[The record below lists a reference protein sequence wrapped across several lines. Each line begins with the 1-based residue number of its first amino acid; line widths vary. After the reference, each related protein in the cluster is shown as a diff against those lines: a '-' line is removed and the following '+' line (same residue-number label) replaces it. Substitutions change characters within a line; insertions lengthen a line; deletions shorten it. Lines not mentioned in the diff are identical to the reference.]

1 MTSRAGCGAGGVQP
15 THVDVERSVRDR
27 LYGERSDVRAVPVAG
42 TAVPAEAPTQL
53 LGERYRLLGLIGAGG
68 MSNVYCA
75 RDELLKRRVAVK
87 ILAEPLASD
96 PRCLRQFRH
105 EAELWA
111 GLVHPLIV
119 PVFDAGAV
127 PRPFIVIELV
137 PGVNAGALV
146 RRPSPPTCDQA
157 TRIVAQVAE
166 ALAFAHQHNVIHGD
180 VSPGNVLIR
189 RSDGAAK
196 LTDFGLASRAGE
208 NAPKFGGGVAGT
220 YGYIPPEVLRGER
233 VTSLSDLY
241 SLGALA
247 YRLLAG
253 PPQPRRAATGDRVGG
268 CPRLR
273 RLADVRP
280 GLPVGVA
287 DAVDRALEHDP
298 DARQS
303 SVAEFRAQL
312 LAADGRGAQPMRG
325 EAA

>member
-1 MTSRAGCGAGGVQP
+1 MTSRAGRGAGGVEP
-15 THVDVERSVRDR
+15 THVYVEQSVRNR
-27 LYGERSDVRAVPVAG
+27 LYGERSDVRAVRIASTAAPAG
-42 TAVPAEAPTQL
+42 APTQL
-53 LGERYRLLGLIGAGG
+53 LGKRYRLLGLIGSGG

-87 ILAEPLASD
+87 LLAEPLASD
-96 PRCLRQFRH
+96 PLYLRQFRR

-111 GLVHPLIV
+111 RLVHPRIV

-127 PRPFIVIELV
+127 PRPYIVIELV

-146 RRPSPPTCDQA
+146 RPPSPPACDQA
-157 TRIVAQVAE
+157 TGIVAQVAE
-166 ALAFAHQHNVIHGD
+166 ALAFAHEHNVIHGD

-208 NAPKFGGGVAGT
+208 RAPNFDGKVAGT

-253 PPQPRRAATGDRVGG
+253 PPEPQRAASGDRVGAS
-268 CPRLR
+268 PRLR

-303 SVAEFRAQL
+303 SVAEFLDQL
-312 LAADGRGAQPMRG
+312 RIADRTAPRPLRRQAA
-325 EAA
+325 

>member
-1 MTSRAGCGAGGVQP
+1 MTSRADRGAGGVEP
-15 THVDVERSVRDR
+15 THVDVERFVRNR
-27 LYGERSDVRAVPVAG
+27 LYGERSDVRAVRIASTPVLAG
-42 TAVPAEAPTQL
+42 APTQL
-53 LGERYRLLGLIGAGG
+53 LGERYRLLGLIGSGG

-87 ILAEPLASD
+87 VLAEPLASD
-96 PRCLRQFRH
+96 TLCLRQFRH

-146 RRPSPPTCDQA
+146 RGPSPPTCEQA

-166 ALAFAHQHNVIHGD
+166 ALAFAHEHNVIHGD

-189 RSDGAAK
+189 RSDGVAK
-196 LTDFGLASRAGE
+196 LTDFGLASKTGE
-208 NAPKFGGGVAGT
+208 TTPKFGGDVAGT

-253 PPQPRRAATGDRVGG
+253 PPEPRRAATGDRAGA
-268 CPRLR
+268 CPRLQ

-280 GLPVGVA
+280 GLPIGVT

-303 SVAEFRAQL
+303 SVAEFRDHL
-312 LAADGRGAQPMRG
+312 RAADRTAPRPLRRQ
-325 EAA
+325 AA

>member
-1 MTSRAGCGAGGVQP
+1 MTSRAGSGAAGVEP
-15 THVDVERSVRDR
+15 THVDVERSVRNR
-27 LYGERSDVRAVPVAG
+27 LYGERSDVRAVRVAS
-42 TAVPAEAPTQL
+42 TAVPTEAPAQL
-53 LGERYRLLGLIGAGG
+53 LGERYRLLGRIGAGG

-75 RDELLKRRVAVK
+75 RDELLKRPVAVK
-87 ILAEPLASD
+87 ILSERLASD
-96 PRCLRQFRH
+96 RHSLRQFRR

-146 RRPSPPTCDQA
+146 RRPSPPTRDQA

-166 ALAFAHQHNVIHGD
+166 ALAFAHEHNVIHGD

-196 LTDFGLASRAGE
+196 LTDFGLACRAGE
-208 NAPKFGGGVAGT
+208 RAPKFNGNVAGT
-220 YGYIPPEVLRGER
+220 YGYMPPEVLRGER

-253 PPQPRRAATGDRVGG
+253 PPEPRRAATGDRVGD

-280 GLPVGVA
+280 GVPVGVA

-312 LAADGRGAQPMRG
+312 LAADGRGAQLMRR